1 MRRYGVL
8 AVVVLLPL
16 WGCTAGVEAPEYQS
30 LVIDPAPRDVALRAA
45 LLVLERDFG
54 RVRAVPAERGL
65 RSDWAEFT
73 TARESGTARDLYGGR
88 SQMRRMARLVIDTP
102 GGRTVARLR
111 IDVQRRDTARR
122 AAMRPATGRFGDTT
136 PGTPIDED
144 AALTDAQSEVWTPV
158 RRDTGLE
165 RALLEELRDMFVP
178 PEETP
183 AP

>member
-1 MRRYGVL
+1 MRRCGWL
-8 AVVVLLPL
+8 AVIVLLPL

-30 LVIDPAPRDVALRAA
+30 LMIDPAPPDEALRAA
-45 LLVLERDFG
+45 QLLLEREFG
-54 RVRAVPAERGL
+54 HVRVEAAGRAA

-73 TARESGTARDLYGGR
+73 TARDSGTARDLYGGR

-111 IDVQRRDTARR
+111 VDVQRRDTARR
-122 AAMRPATGRFGDTT
+122 AAVRPATGRFSDTS

-178 PEETP
+178 PAETP